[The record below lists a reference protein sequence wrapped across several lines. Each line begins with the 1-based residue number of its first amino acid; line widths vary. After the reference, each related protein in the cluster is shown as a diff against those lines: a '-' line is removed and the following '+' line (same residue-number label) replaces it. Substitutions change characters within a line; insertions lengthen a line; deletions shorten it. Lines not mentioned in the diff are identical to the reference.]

1 MRKSRLAYLFM
12 FIIALFI
19 APLSVQAYTIPEPS
33 DDLYVSDFANV
44 IDSDV
49 EQDIIDTNMRLE
61 EMNGVQ
67 IAVVTVDFLDGAD
80 IEDYAYE
87 LFNQWGIGSAESNN
101 GVLLLLAIG
110 EDNYYCLAGTGLNNV
125 LSSGRIKLL
134 LNEYLEPDFASGD
147 YSAGV
152 SKTFNAIYNI
162 VSELDGTP
170 IIYDS
175 NNHENTNNV
184 RPNEMQSNI
193 FSIFLLLGISLFILI
208 CISALIRP
216 RSYRRRP
223 HMRGY
228 FGPPIIIHD
237 HHDHYG
243 RYDRHDRGPRPP
255 RSGYG
260 GGFNNSSSSSSSSGN
275 RSFGGGSSRG
285 GGAGRS
291 FGSSRSSS
299 SFGGGRSSG
308 AGRSSGR
315 SFGGGS
321 SRGGGA
327 GRK

>member
-49 EQDIIDTNMRLE
+49 EQDIIATNMRLE

-67 IAVVTVDFLDGAD
+67 ITVVTVDFLDGAD

-228 FGPPIIIHD
+228 FGPPIIIHHD
-237 HHDHYG
+237 HHDHHG
-243 RYDRHDRGPRPP
+243 RYDRGPRPP

>member
-1 MRKSRLAYLFM
+1 MKKSRLAYLFM
-12 FIIALFI
+12 LLIALFI

-49 EQDIIDTNMRLE
+49 EQDIIATNMNLE

-184 RPNEMQSNI
+184 RPNEMQRNI

-228 FGPPIIIHD
+228 FGPPIIIHN

-260 GGFNNSSSSSSSSGN
+260 GGFNNSSSSSS
-275 RSFGGGSSRG
+275 FGGGASRSS
-285 GGAGRS
+285 GAG
-291 FGSSRSSS
+291 RSSS

-308 AGRSSGR
+308 TTRSSSGR

>member
-1 MRKSRLAYLFM
+1 MKKSRLAYLFI

-33 DDLYVSDFANV
+33 DDLSVSDFANV

-49 EQDIIDTNMRLE
+49 EQDIIEANMMLE

-67 IAVVTVDFLDGAD
+67 IAVVTVDFLDGAE

-170 IIYDS
+170 LIYDS
-175 NNHENTNNV
+175 NNHENTSNV
-184 RPNEMQSNI
+184 RPNEVQSNI
-193 FSIFLLLGISLFILI
+193 FSFFLLIGISLFIIL

-216 RSYRRRP
+216 RTYRRRP

-228 FGPPIIIHD
+228 FGPPIIIRN

-243 RYDRHDRGPRPP
+243 RYDRGPQPRG
-255 RSGYG
+255 GY
-260 GGFNNSSSSSSSSGN
+260 NSSHSSSN
-275 RSFGGGSSRG
+275 
-285 GGAGRS
+285 
-291 FGSSRSSS
+291 SSRS
-299 SFGGGRSSG
+299 
-308 AGRSSGR
+308 R

>member
-1 MRKSRLAYLFM
+1 MKKSRIAFLLM
-12 FIIALFI
+12 FVLALFI

-49 EQDIIDTNMRLE
+49 EQDIIDANMMLE

-87 LFNQWGIGSAESNN
+87 LFNQWGIGSAENNN

-110 EDNYYCLAGTGLNNV
+110 EENYYCLAGTGLNNV
-125 LSSGRIKLL
+125 LSGGRIKLL

-152 SKTFNAIYNI
+152 SKTFDAIYNI
-162 VSELDGTP
+162 VKDTNGTP
-170 IIYDS
+170 IIQDTDD
-175 NNHENTNNV
+175 HNTTTNIRVNK
-184 RPNEMQSNI
+184 NQSNI
-193 FSIFLLLGISLFILI
+193 ISTIVFLVILSFIILCIISFT
-208 CISALIRP
+208 RP

-223 HMRGY
+223 HMRGF

-237 HHDHYG
+237 HHDHH
-243 RYDRHDRGPRPP
+243 RHDRHDRGPRPP
-255 RSGYG
+255 R
-260 GGFNNSSSSSSSSGN
+260 GGFGGFSGGHSSS
-275 RSFGGGSSRG
+275 
-285 GGAGRS
+285 
-291 FGSSRSSS
+291 SSS

-308 AGRSSGR
+308 AGRSSGGGR

>member
-1 MRKSRLAYLFM
+1 MRKSRLAFLLSFV
-12 FIIALFI
+12 FALFI
-19 APLSVQAYTIPEPS
+19 APLSIQAYTIPDPS
-33 DDLYVSDFANV
+33 DDLYVSDYANV

-49 EQDIIDTNMRLE
+49 EQNIIDTNINLE
-61 EMNGVQ
+61 ETNGVQ

-87 LFNQWGIGSAESNN
+87 LFNQWGIGSAESDN
-101 GVLLLLAIG
+101 GVLLLLAIA
-110 EDNYYCLAGTGLNNV
+110 EENYYCLAGTGLSNV

-152 SKTFNAIYNI
+152 SKTFNAIYDI
-162 VSELDGTP
+162 VKDTNGTV
-170 IIYDS
+170 IIHDSGDYD
-175 NNHENTNNV
+175 NKTTMKL
-184 RPNEMQSNI
+184 NEQQSYI
-193 FSIFLLLGISLFILI
+193 LSICVLFGILFFILI
-208 CISALIRP
+208 CITALARP
-216 RSYRRRP
+216 RSYRRRSW
-223 HMRGY
+223 MRGY

-237 HHDHYG
+237 HHD
-243 RYDRHDRGPRPP
+243 RYDRGPRPP
-255 RSGYG
+255 R
-260 GGFNNSSSSSSSSGN
+260 GGFNSYNSPS
-275 RSFGGGSSRG
+275 SFGGGSSRG

-291 FGSSRSSS
+291 SSSSSRSRSSS

-308 AGRSSGR
+308 SGR

>member
-1 MRKSRLAYLFM
+1 MRKSRCTFIFM
-12 FIIALFI
+12 FVVALFI
-19 APLSVQAYTIPEPS
+19 APLHVQAYTIPDPS

-49 EQDIIDTNMRLE
+49 EQDIIDTNMKLE
-61 EMNGVQ
+61 EKNGVQ
-67 IAVVTVDFLDGAD
+67 IAVVTVDFLDGAE
-80 IEDYAYE
+80 IEEYAYE

-110 EDNYYCLAGTGLNNV
+110 EDNYYCLAGSGLSNI

-134 LNEYLEPDFASGD
+134 LNEYLEPDFANGD

-152 SKTFNAIYNI
+152 SKTFDAIYDI
-162 VSELDGTP
+162 VKDTNGVP
-170 IIYDS
+170 IIQDVGY
-175 NNHENTNNV
+175 NENETHRTSLSKYN
-184 RPNEMQSNI
+184 P
-193 FSIFLLLGISLFILI
+193 FSDFLSIVMLIGILFFILL
-208 CISALIRP
+208 CVSAFTRP
-216 RSYRRRP
+216 RTYRRRP

-228 FGPPIIIHD
+228 FGPTVIIHD
-237 HHDHYG
+237 HHDHYDSYG
-243 RYDRHDRGPRPP
+243 RGPRPP
-255 RSGYG
+255 RGGYG
-260 GGFNNSSSSSSSSGN
+260 GHDNGYHSSSNSSSSGS
-275 RSFGGGSSRG
+275 RSFG

-291 FGSSRSSS
+291 SGS

-308 AGRSSGR
+308 AGRSSSSGR

>member
-228 FGPPIIIHD
+228 FGPPIIIHHD
-237 HHDHYG
+237 HHDHHG
-243 RYDRHDRGPRPP
+243 RYDRGPRPP

>member
-49 EQDIIDTNMRLE
+49 EQDIIATNMRLE

-134 LNEYLEPDFASGD
+134 LNEYLEPDFARGD

-228 FGPPIIIHD
+228 FGPPIIIHHD
-237 HHDHYG
+237 HHDHHG
-243 RYDRHDRGPRPP
+243 RYDRGPRPP

>member
-152 SKTFNAIYNI
+152 SKTFDAIYNI

-228 FGPPIIIHD
+228 FGPPIIIHHD
-237 HHDHYG
+237 HHDHHG
-243 RYDRHDRGPRPP
+243 RYDRGPRPP